1 LFIWTK
7 SRNRTAAAESP
18 APTRAAPVASAA
30 KLDDGAVNP
39 WDLAQI
45 WIESVTKEA
54 SSRKQWQDMY
64 GWMAEYDPKV
74 ILIWF
79 SEFKKTALKFFRE
92 ISNPKNLR

>member
-18 APTRAAPVASAA
+18 AATRPAPVASGAA

-79 SEFKKTALKFFRE
+79 SEFQKNSIE
-92 ISNPKNLR
+92 IL